1 MDGPIPEESS
11 TWLAQLSLMQEAL
24 AALKSPTTPVEE
36 YGKDLAISDDDLSG
50 SADSE
55 DLFEDLDDGDDGD
68 FYYSSDNLDDPVDG
82 GDINQDWLRR
92 KCTAYCSRHR
102 AYGSRPD
109 ELELDLVGLL
119 VSGNKSMF
127 DTVNDHCNYK
137 LNGCML
143 ILAIR
148 VFS

>member
-1 MDGPIPEESS
+1 
-11 TWLAQLSLMQEAL
+11 MQEAL
-24 AALKSPTTPVEE
+24 AALESPATPVEE

-68 FYYSSDNLDDPVDG
+68 FYYSSDNLDDVLDG

-92 KCTAYCSRHR
+92 KCTAYCSRHG

-109 ELELDLVGLL
+109 ELQMELVALL
-119 VSGNKSMF
+119 VSGNNSMF
-127 DTVNDHCNYK
+127 DAVNDHCNCK
-137 LNGCML
+137 VNGSML
-143 ILAIR
+143 IWPFLFSRRRSAT
-148 VFS
+148 VFVGGYVRLR